1 MGTAAIVTGVVCT
14 VAALGAGI
22 GIGYAICNHQKKKK
36 REEERE
42 NYRQRFKDI
51 NLQNSTVEV
60 NIN

>member
-22 GIGYAICNHQKKKK
+22 GIGYAICNHQNKKK

-51 NLQNSTVEV
+51 NLQNSIIEV